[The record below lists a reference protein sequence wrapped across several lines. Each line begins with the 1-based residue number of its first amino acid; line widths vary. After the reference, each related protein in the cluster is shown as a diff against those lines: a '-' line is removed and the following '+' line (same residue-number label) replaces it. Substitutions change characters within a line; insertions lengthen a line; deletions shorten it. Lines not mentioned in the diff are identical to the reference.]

1 MTAPGL
7 LAPADGPLRRAWR
20 GVRWYLR
27 EVSGEGRWDAY
38 VEQCRAEGTTPVS
51 RREFERRRDHE
62 RECAARG
69 KCC

>member
-1 MTAPGL
+1 MSAATTTPRSGVV
-7 LAPADGPLRRAWR
+7 RRAWD
-20 GVRWYLR
+20 GLRWYLR

-38 VEQCRAEGTTPVS
+38 LARCRHDGSAPMS
-51 RREFERRRDHE
+51 RRAFERLRDHE